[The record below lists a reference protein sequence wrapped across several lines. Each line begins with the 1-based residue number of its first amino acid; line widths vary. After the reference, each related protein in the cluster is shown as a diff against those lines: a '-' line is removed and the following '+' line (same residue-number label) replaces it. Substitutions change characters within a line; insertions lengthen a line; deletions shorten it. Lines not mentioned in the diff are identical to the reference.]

1 MYTLGQATAP
11 GTPTTTGIDDLAKII
26 AASGQGAAQV
36 IAATKGMA
44 PVTTTSQGQSAVT
57 TTGSGSNMGVALA
70 VGAALVGLAIFVA
83 TRSKSAPKRR
93 RKR

>member
-11 GTPTTTGIDDLAKII
+11 GTSTTTGVDDLAKII

-36 IAATKGMA
+36 IAATKGVS
-44 PVTTTSQGQSAVT
+44 PVTTTSQGQT
-57 TTGSGSNMGVALA
+57 TVATSSGSNMGVALA

-83 TRSKSAPKRR
+83 TRQKSAPKRR